1 MLPQITR
8 SDSPKLTVSLT
19 HEAPPHPPPI
29 GVRRASI
36 TILTPLAPLVVA
48 GDATPVTDNPTLQHP
63 GLSQRDSLKFRSP
76 SPYPQPAQLLASP
89 SLEGNPSETPS
100 STSVSTVGTA
110 GGDTT
115 SMDSEHS
122 SHDGFEELEDGEH
135 GEGSQNVE
143 DGARQRPSAASGD
156 WLELTRRSSI
166 LDIAKSC
173 SGDSM
178 DHLVDPAHGK
188 GNLSALLEYWACE
201 GTSGCLLSPQASQ
214 AEP

>member
-1 MLPQITR
+1 MA
-8 SDSPKLTVSLT
+8 SSN

-36 TILTPLAPLVVA
+36 TILTPLAPVVVE
-48 GDATPVTDNPTLQHP
+48 GDATPATDNPTLPHP
-63 GLSQRDSLKFRSP
+63 GLSRRASLKFRSP
-76 SPYPQPAQLLASP
+76 SPYPQAAQLLASP

-100 STSVSTVGTA
+100 STSVSTVATA
-110 GGDTT
+110 GSDASSTN
-115 SMDSEHS
+115 SEYNS
-122 SHDGFEELEDGEH
+122 RDGFEELENGEP
-135 GEGSQNVE
+135 GEGSRNVE
-143 DGARQRPSAASGD
+143 DGARRRPSAASGD

-173 SGDSM
+173 SGISV

-214 AEP
+214 SEL